1 MPIPEML
8 TVKEVAEMFKVNE
21 RTVRLWVKQGD
32 LQVVWIGKREYRI
45 VRASVEEFIE
55 KRQRPPA
62 GT

>member
-62 GT
+62 DT